1 MNAADVMTHPAITVT
16 PQTTILEAARLM
28 LEQRISGLPVVED
41 GAVVGIVTEGDLLR
55 RAETGTA
62 VRRARWLE
70 LLLGPERLARDF
82 VQAHARKVGEIMTR
96 NIIAVAPQTAL
107 SEVVGLMEKHR
118 VKRLPVIDGGRLVG
132 IVSRANLVRALA
144 EMLAKP
150 TSSAG
155 SDEDIRQSIL
165 DAIAAEPWGPRFSV
179 TIAVKGGVVDL
190 GGTFAYDHERT
201 ALKVLVENIPGVK
214 EVRDRLLWIDPLSGT
229 VMPAEGSPPTI
240 V

>member
-1 MNAADVMTHPAITVT
+1 MNAADIMTRPAVAVT

-28 LEQRISGLPVVED
+28 LERRISGLPVVAD

-96 NIIAVAPQTAL
+96 DIVSVAPQAPL
-107 SEVVGLMEKHR
+107 SEVVGLMEKHH
-118 VKRLPVIDGGRLVG
+118 VKRLPVIDEGRLVG

-144 EMLAKP
+144 ELLSEP

-155 SDEDIRQSIL
+155 GDEEIRRSIL

-179 TIAVKGGVVDL
+179 AVTVQDGIVDL
-190 GGTFAYDHERT
+190 SGSFAYDRERT
-201 ALKVLVENIPGVK
+201 ALTVLAENTPGVK
-214 EVRDRLLWIDPLSGT
+214 EVRDHLVWIEPLSGT